1 MARLAFV
8 FDQFR
13 SAFRTVRDELERLA
27 AGRTFGQINAGNFRN
42 NFAALFHIDHI
53 AEPDIEQRD
62 LFGIVQ
68 RSPFDGC
75 TGQRHRIEVGDR
87 RHRPGTPDLKI
98 DRQQPGAGLFRFEFI
113 GYGPARSLG
122 RYNRA
127 DSDRRNGSL

>member
-1 MARLAFV
+1 MHDTTDNLRRTMAWVRTVMARLAFV

-62 LFGIVQ
+62 LFGIVK
-68 RSPFDGC
+68 P
-75 TGQRHRIEVGDR
+75 V
-87 RHRPGTPDLKI
+87 
-98 DRQQPGAGLFRFEFI
+98 
-113 GYGPARSLG
+113 
-122 RYNRA
+122 
-127 DSDRRNGSL
+127 